1 MLFMLV
7 KGNNIKV
14 FPTLKLPKRYQYEGM
29 EREKTTQNLVF
40 ALFSHVE
47 MIRCETLVACFTLAD
62 TIQNL
67 LENHEVFKIAVFSH
81 CFPIKRKSSYVFV
94 VTASFSMWTSLGLN
108 QGPPDYESI
117 CNIFHKIINN
127 HKTLIFSVFFIL
139 QISENC
145 LTLHQFSF
153 QKVT

>member
-1 MLFMLV
+1 MVELWEALPAWRKVKTKKAAKLRDESCGTMLFMLV

-29 EREKTTQNLVF
+29 EREITTQNLVF

-67 LENHEVFKIAVFSH
+67 LENHEVFKINVFSH
-81 CFPIKRKSSYVFV
+81 CFPRKRKSTYRKSVS
-94 VTASFSMWTSLGLN
+94 AWLLKWTSLGLN
-108 QGPPDYESI
+108 QGPPDYES
-117 CNIFHKIINN
+117 
-127 HKTLIFSVFFIL
+127 VA
-139 QISENC
+139 
-145 LTLHQFSF
+145 LTNWATSP
-153 QKVT
+153 T

>member
-67 LENHEVFKIAVFSH
+67 LENHEVFKIAVFSL
-81 CFPIKRKSSYVFV
+81 CFPIKRKSSYDFV
-94 VTASFSMWTSLGLN
+94 VTASFSMWTR
-108 QGPPDYESI
+108 
-117 CNIFHKIINN
+117 
-127 HKTLIFSVFFIL
+127 
-139 QISENC
+139 
-145 LTLHQFSF
+145 
-153 QKVT
+153 

>member
-1 MLFMLV
+1 MPPASFRFHLTMNTLALGYVIPAIRVYSGLAPVRQCSCRAYTKKAAKLRDESCGTMLFMLV

-81 CFPIKRKSSYVFV
+81 CFPIKRKSSYDFV
-94 VTASFSMWTSLGLN
+94 VTA
-108 QGPPDYESI
+108 
-117 CNIFHKIINN
+117 
-127 HKTLIFSVFFIL
+127 
-139 QISENC
+139 
-145 LTLHQFSF
+145 
-153 QKVT
+153 

>member
-1 MLFMLV
+1 MVELWEALPAWRKVKTKKAAKLRDESCGTMLFMLV

-81 CFPIKRKSSYVFV
+81 CFPIKRKSSYDFV
-94 VTASFSMWTSLGLN
+94 VTAWFSLWTSLGLN
-108 QGPPDYESI
+108 QGPPDYESV
-117 CNIFHKIINN
+117 CG
-127 HKTLIFSVFFIL
+127 
-139 QISENC
+139 
-145 LTLHQFSF
+145 
-153 QKVT
+153 

>member
-7 KGNNIKV
+7 KGNNIKA

-29 EREKTTQNLVF
+29 EMEKTTQNLVF
-40 ALFSHVE
+40 PLFSHVE

-81 CFPIKRKSSYVFV
+81 CFPVKEKKHLRLLVS
-94 VTASFSMWTSLGLN
+94 A
-108 QGPPDYESI
+108 
-117 CNIFHKIINN
+117 
-127 HKTLIFSVFFIL
+127 
-139 QISENC
+139 
-145 LTLHQFSF
+145 
-153 QKVT
+153 